1 MAQYRLGEAYEA
13 IYHFIWDDLAD
24 WYIEAS
30 KVVPDPPF
38 SRFILERTLKLA
50 HPFAPFITEVIWQT
64 MGGDKD
70 NLLMT
75 QTMGDL
81 PALDRG
87 QAEEFEKVRQI
98 VSEVRRISTA
108 LNLSKPRLFYGGENQ
123 ELIKGLANLGSI
135 ESADKP
141 SGLKLASTDAWLDVD
156 KETANGYLLKLER
169 QKIASQK
176 AVDALESRLANKSYI
191 EKAPKELIEQ
201 SRAQLETEKTQLA
214 KIEEDLKTFTEHLE

>member
-1 MAQYRLGEAYEA
+1 MAEYRLSEAYEA

-38 SRFILERTLKLA
+38 SRFILEKTLKLA

-64 MGGDKD
+64 TGGDED

-75 QTMGDL
+75 QTVGEL
-81 PALDRG
+81 PSPDRG
-87 QAEEFEKVRQI
+87 QAAEFEKVRQI

-108 LNLSKPRLFYGGENQ
+108 LNLSKSRLFYSGQHQ

-135 ESADKP
+135 EQTDKP
-141 SGLKLASTDAWLDVD
+141 SGLKLTSADAWLDID
-156 KETANGYLLKLER
+156 QETAKAYLLKLER
-169 QKIASQK
+169 QKMATQK
-176 AVDALESRLANKSYI
+176 AIETLENRLASTSYI
-191 EKAPKELIEQ
+191 DKAPKELVEQ
-201 SRAQLETEKTQLA
+201 TRTQLEIEKTSLA
-214 KIEEDLKTFTEHLE
+214 KIEEDIKTFSSSTP